1 MVRQKVL
8 ALAAEL
14 FPQAVR
20 LRRDLHRFPEPGWTE
35 FRTASLCAAA
45 LASAGWDVKVGET
58 VCLPQARMGVPDVD
72 KLEAAYQEAL
82 VAGGDP
88 LWMEK
93 MRGGFTGVFATLK
106 GVQPGPTVALRFDM
120 DALEV
125 PEEQDS
131 IHFPVREGFV
141 SRRPGLMHSCGHDA
155 HTSIGVTVGELLGRL
170 KENLRG
176 TCHILLQPGEEGTRG
191 AASMVAAGLLDGV
204 DYYLAP
210 HVGAQ
215 SKVTGEVIPGITSF
229 LATVKL
235 DVWFYGREAH
245 AGLAPEHGRHALMGA
260 AQAALGLHAIPRHS
274 MGNSRVNVGVLRAG
288 SGRNVIPGEAFMKL
302 ELRGESNEILNY
314 LEEQARNIIS
324 GAATMWG
331 LTQKIS
337 RAGAAPSA
345 SSDPELMDMIARI
358 ARGLPE
364 VRTIGIPCRA
374 AASDD
379 ATAMMVRVQEQGGK
393 AAYLILGSALPSG
406 HHTPRFDIEESCIR
420 TGIELFSLAALELTG
435 SL

>member
-1 MVRQKVL
+1 MEREKVL
-8 ALAAEL
+8 ALAAEV
-14 FPQAVR
+14 FPQAVKR
-20 LRRDLHRFPEPGWTE
+20 RRDLHAFPEPAWTE

-45 LASAGWDVKVGET
+45 LSRAGWDVRVGES
-58 VCLPQARMGVPDVD
+58 VCLPGARMGVPAAAE
-72 KLEAAYQEAL
+72 LELAYQQAL
-82 VAGGDP
+82 DAGGDAA
-88 LWMEK
+88 WMEE

-106 GVQPGPTVALRFDM
+106 GPKPGPTVAFRFDM

-125 PEEQDS
+125 LEERDQV
-131 IHFPVREGFV
+131 HYPVREGFV

-155 HTSIGVTVGELLGRL
+155 HTSIGVAVGEVLGRL
-170 KENLRG
+170 QNTLKG

-215 SKVTGEVIPGITSF
+215 SKVTGEVIPGITNF

-235 DVWFYGREAH
+235 DVRFYGKEAH

-274 MGNSRVNVGVLRAG
+274 TGNSRVNVGVLRAG

-302 ELRGESNEILNY
+302 ELRGETNEIIDY
-314 LEEQARNIIS
+314 LEDQARNVIA
-324 GAATMWG
+324 GAAAMWG
-331 LTQKIS
+331 LTQEVN
-337 RAGAAPSA
+337 RVGAAPSA
-345 SSDPELMDMIARI
+345 SSDPEMMELIARI
-358 ARGLPE
+358 ARELPG
-364 VRTIGIPCRA
+364 VHTIGNPCRA

-379 ATAMMVRVQEQGGK
+379 ATAMMLRVQQQGGK
-393 AAYLILGSALPSG
+393 AAYVILGTALPSG

-435 SL
+435 SV

>member
-1 MVRQKVL
+1 MVRRTVL

-14 FPQAVR
+14 FPKAVER
-20 LRRDLHRFPEPGWTE
+20 RRDLHRFPEPAWTE

-45 LASAGWDVKVGET
+45 LTRAGWDVKVGES
-58 VCLPQARMGVPDVD
+58 VCRPQARMGVPDAAA
-72 KLEAAYQEAL
+72 LESAYQETLA
-82 VAGGDP
+82 AGGDP

-93 MRGGFTGVFATLK
+93 MRGGFTGVYATLK
-106 GVQPGPTVALRFDM
+106 GVRPGPTVALRFDM

-125 PEEQDS
+125 PEEQDRV
-131 IHFPVREGFV
+131 HYPVREGFV

-155 HTSIGVTVGELLGRL
+155 HTSIGVSVGELLGSL
-170 KENLRG
+170 KDQLRG

-215 SKVTGEVIPGITSF
+215 SKVTGEVLPGIIGF

-235 DVWFYGREAH
+235 DVWLYGREAH

-274 MGNSRVNVGVLRAG
+274 AGNSRVNVGVLRAG
-288 SGRNVIPGEAFMKL
+288 TGRNVIPGEAFMKL
-302 ELRGESNEILNY
+302 ELRGESNEIIDY
-314 LEEQARNIIS
+314 LEQQARNVIG
-324 GAATMWG
+324 GAAAMWG
-331 LTQKIS
+331 LTHKIS
-337 RAGAAPSA
+337 RAGATPSA
-345 SSDPELMDMIARI
+345 SSDPELMDLIGRI
-358 ARGLPE
+358 AQGLPE
-364 VRTIGIPCRA
+364 VRSVGKPCRA
-374 AASDD
+374 GASDD

-406 HHTPRFDIEESCIR
+406 HHTPRFDIDESCIR